1 MDTAIVLTTLVRIA
15 IAAGLAYVVWFVVA
29 PRGRATTPFQLG
41 RKWVAWPCALVIFTV
56 ALNFVRTGETDDLRG
71 GLLLLVLSVV
81 VFFPI
86 GYVIGRFRGLGAHRN
101 ETPPS
106 GA

>member
-1 MDTAIVLTTLVRIA
+1 MDIGIVLTTLVRMA
-15 IAAGLAYVVWFVVA
+15 IAAGLAYLAWFVVA

-41 RKWVAWPCALVIFTV
+41 RKWVAWPCAFVIFIVVLGV
-56 ALNFVRTGETDDLRG
+56 ARTGDLDDLRG
-71 GLLLLVLSVV
+71 GLLLLVLSVI

-86 GYVIGRFRGLGAHRN
+86 GYVIGRFRGLGTRRN
-101 ETPPS
+101 ETPQG

>member
-1 MDTAIVLTTLVRIA
+1 MA
-15 IAAGLAYVVWFVVA
+15 IAAGLAYAVWFVVT
-29 PRGRATTPFQLG
+29 PRGPAATPFQLG
-41 RKWVAWPCALVIFTV
+41 RKWVAWPWALVIFTV
-56 ALNFVRTGETDDLRG
+56 ALSFVRTGDTDDLRG

-86 GYVIGRFRGLGAHRN
+86 GYVIGRFRGLGARRE